1 MVRPAVR
8 REIVRHLQTVYD
20 VGERR
25 ACKATGFH
33 RSSQRYKS
41 RGDPQTELR
50 IRLKDL
56 AASRVRYG
64 YRRLHVLL
72 LREGYRL
79 NHKRTYRLYR
89 EEGLSIRSKTPKR
102 KRAWRYRSGRPEI
115 AGANQCWAMDFMSD
129 ALFDGRPFRLLT
141 VVDCHTRESLA
152 IVPRVNFKAFQVVEV
167 LERLAGER
175 GRPKTV
181 RCDNG
186 PEFAGRMLDQWAYL
200 NGIEID
206 FSRPGKPTDNA
217 FCEAFNGRLRAECL
231 NASWFLSMTDAI
243 DRTRRMEEPL
253 QQRQTPYLT
262 RQLDAERVRKTNSN
276 SSRNCLEPGPQN
288 GAAPSQL

>member
-8 REIVRHLQTVYD
+8 REIVHHLQQVYD
-20 VGERR
+20 IGERR

-50 IRLKDL
+50 MRLKDL

-89 EEGLSIRSKTPKR
+89 EEGLSIRSKIPKR

-115 AGANQCWAMDFMSD
+115 AGVNQYWAMGFMSD

-141 VVDCHTRESLA
+141 IVDCHTRESLA
-152 IVPRVNFKAFQVVEV
+152 IVPRTNFRAFQVVDV
-167 LERLAGER
+167 LELLVTER
-175 GRPKTV
+175 GKPQTV

-186 PEFAGRMLDQWAYL
+186 PEFAGRMLDQWAHL
-200 NGIEID
+200 SGVEID

-231 NASWFLSMTDAI
+231 NASWFLSMADAI
-243 DRTRRMEEPL
+243 DRLDEWRRHYNNDRPHTSLCNLTPNEFA
-253 QQRQTPYLT
+253 RQTQIA
-262 RQLDAERVRKTNSN
+262 REIA
-276 SSRNCLEPGPQN
+276 
-288 GAAPSQL
+288 

>member
-8 REIVRHLQTVYD
+8 REIVRHLQKVYD

-64 YRRLHVLL
+64 YRRLHILL

-89 EEGLSIRSKTPKR
+89 EEGLSIRTKTPKR
-102 KRAWRYRSGRPEI
+102 KREWRYRSGRPEI
-115 AGANQCWAMDFMSD
+115 ASANQCWAMDFMSD
-129 ALFDGRPFRLLT
+129 ALFDGRPFG
-141 VVDCHTRESLA
+141 
-152 IVPRVNFKAFQVVEV
+152 FW
-167 LERLAGER
+167 
-175 GRPKTV
+175 
-181 RCDNG
+181 
-186 PEFAGRMLDQWAYL
+186 RMLEYSSLRVEADIAGALSIIGLMRIKKPACVTHWGGQKFILSGMLHA
-200 NGIEID
+200 
-206 FSRPGKPTDNA
+206 FSAAILFRRSTKYWKDLFESNFSSA
-217 FCEAFNGRLRAECL
+217 IRSK
-231 NASWFLSMTDAI
+231 AS
-243 DRTRRMEEPL
+243 
-253 QQRQTPYLT
+253 
-262 RQLDAERVRKTNSN
+262 
-276 SSRNCLEPGPQN
+276 
-288 GAAPSQL
+288 

>member
-8 REIVRHLQTVYD
+8 REIVFHLQKVYD
-20 VGERR
+20 IGERR

-50 IRLKDL
+50 MRLKDL

-64 YRRLHVLL
+64 YRRLHILL

-89 EEGLSIRSKTPKR
+89 EEGLSIRTKTPKR
-102 KRAWRYRSGRPEI
+102 KRAWRYRSSRPEI
-115 AGANQCWAMDFMSD
+115 AAVNHCWAMDFMSD

-152 IVPRVNFKAFQVVEV
+152 IVPRTNFRAFQVVEV
-167 LERLAGER
+167 LERLARER
-175 GRPKTV
+175 SKPKII

-186 PEFAGRMLDQWAYL
+186 PEFAGKMLDQWAYH
-200 NGIEID
+200 NGVEID

-217 FCEAFNGRLRAECL
+217 FCEAFNGRVRAECL
-231 NASWFLSMTDAI
+231 NASWFLSMADAI
-243 DRTRRMEEPL
+243 ERIEEWRWHYNNDRPHTSLGNLTPNEFA
-253 QQRQTPYLT
+253 RQTPT
-262 RQLDAERVRKTNSN
+262 AREIA
-276 SSRNCLEPGPQN
+276 
-288 GAAPSQL
+288 

>member
-8 REIVRHLQTVYD
+8 REIVHHLQKVYD
-20 VGERR
+20 IGERR
-25 ACKATGFH
+25 ACKTTGFH
-33 RSSQRYKS
+33 RSSQRYKPRS
-41 RGDPQTELR
+41 DPQTELR
-50 IRLKDL
+50 IRLRDL

-89 EEGLSIRSKTPKR
+89 EEGLSIRTKTPKR

-115 AGANQCWAMDFMSD
+115 GAANHCWVMDFMSD

-152 IVPRVNFKAFQVVEV
+152 IVPRANFRAFQVVEV
-167 LERLAGER
+167 LERLTRER
-175 GRPKTV
+175 GKPKTI

-186 PEFAGRMLDQWAYL
+186 PEFAGRILDQWAYH
-200 NGIEID
+200 NGVEID

-217 FCEAFNGRLRAECL
+217 LCEAFNGRVRAECL
-231 NASWFLSMTDAI
+231 NASWFLSMADAI
-243 DRTRRMEEPL
+243 ERIEEWRCHYNNDRPHTSLGNLTPNEFA
-253 QQRQTPYLT
+253 RQTLT
-262 RQLDAERVRKTNSN
+262 VR
-276 SSRNCLEPGPQN
+276 EI
-288 GAAPSQL
+288 A